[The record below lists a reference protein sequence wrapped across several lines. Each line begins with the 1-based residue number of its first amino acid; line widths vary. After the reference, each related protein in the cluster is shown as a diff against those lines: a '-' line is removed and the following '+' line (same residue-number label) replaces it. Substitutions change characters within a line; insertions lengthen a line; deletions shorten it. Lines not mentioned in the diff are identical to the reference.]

1 MKMRLTVGV
10 HSVLRCKSYFKCF
23 NVKFYISALV
33 GVIIKVILQ
42 NAVQAVPCTMQHST
56 NCLHTYC
63 NMTLLLLTQCS
74 IASVYRL
81 GPAEQCTIR
90 NRVVKLMSVF
100 TEKMADLKKKQDI

>member
-1 MKMRLTVGV
+1 MLCKGTSLRMRLTVGV
-10 HSVLRCKSYFKCF
+10 RSVLRCEGDFKCF

-63 NMTLLLLTQCS
+63 NMTLLLLTQCAT
-74 IASVYRL
+74 ASVYRL
-81 GPAEQCTIR
+81 GYVEQST
-90 NRVVKLMSVF
+90 VSKLELSN
-100 TEKMADLKKKQDI
+100 